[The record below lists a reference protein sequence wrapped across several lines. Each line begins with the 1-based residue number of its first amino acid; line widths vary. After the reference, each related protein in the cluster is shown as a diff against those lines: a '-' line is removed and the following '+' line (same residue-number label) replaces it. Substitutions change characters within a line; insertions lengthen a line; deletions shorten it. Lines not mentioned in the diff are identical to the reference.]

1 MTFSTNKTIG
11 EVLKQH
17 QIYYQESNFLSEVE
31 FYIPDY
37 FRDDLETVILEG
49 VVNNSKLAIC
59 QNLIYPVL
67 KLVWKTKRQK
77 FILWSHQPLNDNGN
91 LLTIPEYTLAKLS
104 PLGKVVFDKPYFILV
119 ETVEDKFATAWSQCL
134 SNMITAQRLNAETL
148 ITIFSIVSD
157 GYQWQFAKLENNLFT
172 KNKISYS
179 IHQLDKLLAIINY
192 IFQECELQLSNNQ
205 EKSTSRLPHSL

>member
-17 QIYYQESNFLSEVE
+17 QIYYQESNFLSESE

-91 LLTIPEYTLAKLS
+91 LLTIPEYTLAKHS

-119 ETVEDKFATAWSQCL
+119 ETVEDKFAIAWSQCL
-134 SNMITAQRLNAETL
+134 SNMITAQRLNGEIL
-148 ITIFSIVSD
+148 ITIFGIVSD

-172 KNKISYS
+172 KNKISYG

-192 IFQECELQLSNNQ
+192 VFQECELQLD
-205 EKSTSRLPHSL
+205 SLTIASI